1 MLKIIRTIDYIEMEN
16 KLIITTINKQKI
28 DSTKDDM
35 MMKDQKKNL
44 GNGIR
49 DQLDATTVVNLTI
62 VKGSV
67 DTTIESS
74 AMCATD

>member
-1 MLKIIRTIDYIEMEN
+1 MEN

-35 MMKDQKKNL
+35 RMKDQEKNL

-62 VKGSV
+62 VKGNA
-67 DTTIESS
+67 DMTTESS